1 MDNHA
6 IFKGLGAFQGHQ
18 KWLQMV
24 KRAGQL
30 EKREPDIR
38 SDFARDYTRILHSS
52 AYRRLK
58 HKTQVFYTTQN
69 DHICTRIEHVNHVES
84 VSYTIA
90 SYFGLN
96 TELTKAIAAGHDLG
110 HTPFGHLGET
120 IMRQLFEQE
129 LSESFWHER
138 NGLHFVDDIEL
149 LENEEGAKTNLCL
162 TYAVRDGIISHCGE
176 VDESGI
182 KPREQAIDLDHY
194 QKSNAYPPYTWEG
207 CIVKISDRIAYLG
220 RDIEDALTLNI
231 LNKSQL
237 EELEDIIKNDRILPD
252 PSYDN
257 INNTMIMHNLIIDL
271 CKHSNPE
278 DGINLSPPYF
288 NFINEVKKFNYR
300 NIYEHQR
307 LKYYQ
312 DYATLIINS
321 IYKLFKNT
329 YQGEETL
336 EELNK
341 LNSYYP
347 ELGQTFIKWISSYWD
362 LTDRTNK
369 TYKLANKVIYRV
381 KENESDY
388 RRAILDFISGMTD
401 QYAIKT
407 FNQITSF

>member
-38 SDFARDYTRILHSS
+38 SDFARDYTRILHST

-120 IMRQLFEQE
+120 IMRRLFEQE

-182 KPREQAIDLDHY
+182 KPREEAINLDHY
-194 QKSNAYPPYTWEG
+194 QKRNAYPPYTWEG

-237 EELEDIIKNDRILPD
+237 EELEDIINKDRILPN

-300 NIYEHQR
+300 IY
-307 LKYYQ
+307 L
-312 DYATLIINS
+312 
-321 IYKLFKNT
+321 
-329 YQGEETL
+329 
-336 EELNK
+336 
-341 LNSYYP
+341 
-347 ELGQTFIKWISSYWD
+347 
-362 LTDRTNK
+362 
-369 TYKLANKVIYRV
+369 
-381 KENESDY
+381 
-388 RRAILDFISGMTD
+388 
-401 QYAIKT
+401 
-407 FNQITSF
+407 